1 MKSDNVTISEKFQ
14 GEEPEIFAVEPVTDF
29 DSFPDRLQEAE
40 EDYNKA
46 CETFRRENPGMESIM
61 QAAERVERAA
71 KALYSR
77 VTVVFLMAEST
88 PEERAHARQILDRLT
103 KDSCIREKV
112 CSNLY
117 RKVCEV
123 HPDQTKRLDGLLIEK
138 QKRMKFLDRC
148 MATQAHYQKD
158 RKTVKDAAAEQQEKE
173 IRRSYKAHRMRQL
186 IPAGGR
192 FCPPRV
198 FPHDPIPEG
207 RPVPYPPEPIVR
219 FKDLEP
225 EDLVFNPEQHNFEIR
240 PGYLSEDGKMDSE
253 SVAWNY
259 ETHKVAM
266 KYRGE
271 EPVIWDF
278 RQYIGLDEVPK
289 PEDWDVQYYNRLR
302 DQWEADRLQGILQHR
317 QNE

>member
-1 MKSDNVTISEKFQ
+1 MKSDNTTISEKFQ

-29 DSFPDRLQEAE
+29 DSFPDRLREAE
-40 EDYNKA
+40 EDYNEA
-46 CETFRRENPGMESIM
+46 CESFRRENPGMESIM

-77 VTVVFLMAEST
+77 VTVVFLMPEST

-123 HPDQTKRLDGLLIEK
+123 HPDQTDRLDGLLIEK

-158 RKTVKDAAAEQQEKE
+158 RKTTKDAAAEQQEKE
-173 IRRSYKAHRMRQL
+173 IRRSYKAHRMRQQM
-186 IPAGGR
+186 PKGGR

-198 FPHDPIPEG
+198 FPHDPIPAG

-219 FKDLEP
+219 FKELEP

-302 DQWEADRLQGILQHR
+302 DQWEADQLQGILQHR